1 MWQILRGILR
11 ISLFVLFVVGVY
23 YGTRL
28 HAFTIS
34 TILVEGGETVSHDEI
49 RAKAE
54 NVLAG
59 TYLGIIPKRFT
70 YLYPRA
76 VLNSTIG
83 DISRVYNVSI
93 EKENAKTLKIT
104 FNEYIPYA
112 LWCVYQRDDIP
123 CYFLSE
129 SGFTFSEAPPLRG
142 GALIRHYT
150 ESGTDIKKKNVIDS
164 QLLTNITWFITQVDT
179 ELNFRIS
186 SVIYRNNKDIELS
199 VNGGGVFLIASG
211 KDIRHTYENLK
222 TILQS
227 DVYKHL
233 APGNFKYVD
242 VRFDNKVFVNE
253 EMNPPITEDTTVAT
267 DTPSTV
273 STEVSTTAP
282 KLPE

>member
-1 MWQILRGILR
+1 MWQILRGVLR
-11 ISLFVLFVVGVY
+11 ISVLVLFVVGVY

-28 HAFTIS
+28 HALTIS

-54 NVLAG
+54 RVLEG

-76 VLNSTIG
+76 VLNSTIS
-83 DISRVYNVSI
+83 DVSRVYNVLTV
-93 EKENAKTLKIT
+93 KENATTLKIT
-104 FNEYIPYA
+104 FDEYVPYA
-112 LWCVYQRDDIP
+112 LWCAYQRDDIP

-129 SGFTFSEAPPLRG
+129 SGFAFAEAPPLRG
-142 GALIRHYT
+142 GALIRYYT
-150 ESGTDIKKKNVIDS
+150 ESGTDIKKGNAIDS
-164 QLLTNITWFITQVDT
+164 QLLTNITWFITHVDT

-186 SVIYRNNKDIELS
+186 SVIYKNNKDVELF
-199 VNGGGVFLIASG
+199 VNGGGMFLIASG
-211 KDIRHTYENLK
+211 KDILHTYENLK
-222 TILQS
+222 IILQS
-227 DVYKHL
+227 DAYKHL

-253 EMNPPITEDTTVAT
+253 EMNAPITEDITVAT
-267 DTPSTV
+267 GTPSAI
-273 STEVSTTAP
+273 STDVSTTAP

>member
-1 MWQILRGILR
+1 MWQILRGVLR
-11 ISLFVLFVVGVY
+11 ISLLVVFVVGVY

-54 NVLAG
+54 SVLEG

-70 YLYPRA
+70 YFYPRTA
-76 VLNSTIG
+76 LNSAIS
-83 DISRVYNVSI
+83 DVSRVYNVLI
-93 EKENAKTLKIT
+93 VKENATTLKIT
-104 FNEYIPYA
+104 FDEYVPYA

-129 SGFTFSEAPPLRG
+129 SGFAFAEAPPLRG
-142 GALIRHYT
+142 GALIRYYT
-150 ESGTDIKKKNVIDS
+150 ESGIDIKKGNVIDS
-164 QLLTNITWFITQVDT
+164 QLLSNITWFITHVDT

-186 SVIYRNNKDIELS
+186 TVIYRNNKDIEFS
-199 VNGGGVFLIASG
+199 VNGGGIFLVASG
-211 KDIRHTYENLK
+211 KDMQHTYENLK
-222 TILQS
+222 TVLQS

-253 EMNPPITEDTTVAT
+253 EMNAPSTEDTTVAT
-267 DTPSTV
+267 GTPSTV
-273 STEVSTTAP
+273 STKVSTTTS